1 MNKKQSNFRKFV
13 SQLWDKIDKPD
24 VLSQTEQLA
33 FDIFKISLEDDNN
46 VRFLS
51 SKNLC
56 KKYILTK
63 SYFTDNKVDT
73 FIILNAT
80 ANKITIVNHQYKYD
94 ISIPTKT
101 CGKMDSMFDKKVEE
115 ERETMETTI
124 LNNISESL
132 DIVLKQFKDNLT
144 NF

>member
-63 SYFTDNKVDT
+63 SY
-73 FIILNAT
+73 L
-80 ANKITIVNHQYKYD
+80 
-94 ISIPTKT
+94 
-101 CGKMDSMFDKKVEE
+101 KMFAFLLYN
-115 ERETMETTI
+115 R
-124 LNNISESL
+124 
-132 DIVLKQFKDNLT
+132 
-144 NF
+144 

>member
-1 MNKKQSNFRKFV
+1 MDKKQSKFRNIF

-24 VLSQTEQLA
+24 VLTQTEQLA

-51 SKNLC
+51 SRSLN

-73 FIILNAT
+73 FIVLNAH
-80 ANKITIVNHQYKYD
+80 ANRITIVNHQYKYD
-94 ISIPTKT
+94 ISMPTKT
-101 CGKMDSMFDKKVEE
+101 CSKMDTMFDKKVEE

>member
-1 MNKKQSNFRKFV
+1 MDKKPSLFYSVITKI
-13 SQLWDKIDKPD
+13 WHKIDKPD
-24 VLSQTEQLA
+24 VLTQTEQLA
-33 FDIFKISLEDDNN
+33 FDIFKISLDDDNN

-51 SKNLC
+51 SQSLS

-73 FIILNAT
+73 FIILNAV
-80 ANKITIVNHQYKYD
+80 ANRITIVNHQYKYD
-94 ISIPTKT
+94 ISMPTKT

-115 ERETMETTI
+115 ERETMENTI